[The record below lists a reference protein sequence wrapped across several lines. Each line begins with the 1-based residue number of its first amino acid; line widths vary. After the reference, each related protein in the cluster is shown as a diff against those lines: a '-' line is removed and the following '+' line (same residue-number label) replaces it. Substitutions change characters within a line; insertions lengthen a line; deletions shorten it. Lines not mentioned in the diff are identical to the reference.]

1 PFPRIQNQKFVQVAG
16 LVLAFLTC
24 AAPAEAQQRS
34 TIPKIGYVSATG
46 DSSNQGVYVEALR
59 RGLKEL
65 GYVEGKNIT
74 VEYRGARGET
84 GRIPRLV
91 RELVQLK
98 VDVLVAPVLP
108 AIRAAKE
115 ATRTIPLIM
124 VISEDPVAAGLVD
137 SLARPGGN
145 ITGLTRLQRE
155 LSGKRLELLKQTIP
169 RLARIAVLRDAE
181 SPSAVIAFKEYENAA
196 HVLKLQLQSVGVLG
210 SKPDLDGAFQNAAAQ
225 RVNALITVTNANILR
240 DQERVA
246 ELALRHRL
254 PSMFEG
260 STWVDAGGLIS
271 YSTNDLEIYRRAAT
285 YVDKILKGA
294 KPSELPVEQPNKF
307 ELVIN
312 LRTAKQIG
320 LTIPSN
326 VLARADRVVR

>member
-1 PFPRIQNQKFVQVAG
+1 MKLSRSIIQFCLVAM
-16 LVLAFLTC
+16 LLSASFR
-24 AAPAEAQQRS
+24 AEAQQPS
-34 TIPKIGYVSATG
+34 HIPKVGYVSATG
-46 DSSNQGVYVEALR
+46 DSSNQGIYIEALR
-59 RGLKEL
+59 QGLKEL

-74 VEYRGARGET
+74 VEYRGARGDT
-84 GRIPRLV
+84 GRIPSLV

-196 HVLKLQLQSVGVLG
+196 NVLKLQLQSVGVLG

-246 ELALRHRL
+246 GLALRHRL

-285 YVDKILKGA
+285 YVDKVLKGA

>member
-1 PFPRIQNQKFVQVAG
+1 MLLLPSFRS
-16 LVLAFLTC
+16 
-24 AAPAEAQQRS
+24 EAQQS
-34 TIPKIGYVSATG
+34 SNIPKMGYISATG
-46 DSSNQGVYVEALR
+46 DSSNQGIYIEALR
-59 RGLKEL
+59 QGLKEL
-65 GYVEGKNIT
+65 GYIEGKNIS
-74 VEYRGARGET
+74 VEYRGARGDT
-84 GRIPRLV
+84 RDIPSLV

-169 RLARIAVLRDAE
+169 RLARVAVLRDTE

-196 HVLKLQLQSVGVLG
+196 HVLKLQLQSFGVLG
-210 SKPDLDGAFQNAAAQ
+210 NKPDLDGALQDAAAR
-225 RVNALITVTNANILR
+225 RVDALITVTNANILR
-240 DQERVA
+240 NQERVA

-260 STWVDAGGLIS
+260 STWVEAGGLIS

-285 YVDKILKGA
+285 YVDRILKGA
-294 KPSELPVEQPNKF
+294 KPADLPIEQPTKY
-307 ELVIN
+307 EMVIN
-312 LRTAKQIG
+312 LQTAKQIG
-320 LTIPSN
+320 LTIPPN
-326 VLARADRVVR
+326 VLARADRVIR